1 MSAEHSF
8 VIPTF
13 DVCLCVSVND
23 PTRLGEI
30 KWVPCSSETI
40 SIQANG
46 DANKVPTV
54 EGFKLKGCF
63 AYCYKAISGKEES
76 WEIYDAFNIR
86 SAMYPVCPEPSF
98 LHGAKRGYGH
108 YVATDKFNMIKQS
121 GAANFFVVKMEI
133 VRTQAANEAE
143 VKGDDDDND
152 SAIVPKSQSASRYV
166 QKYAVN
172 LGYKK
177 HPVSKFSQ
185 KRRPFKKDFKKK
197 EQGSAEQSQ
206 AEQHEAPT
214 AQTAE
219 VEEEKEDEVAWENTG
234 NDDLA
239 DPNVPQDAPE
249 TIPSSDAEEKI

>member
-13 DVCLCVSVND
+13 DVCLCVSVDD
-23 PTRLGEI
+23 PANPGEI

-108 YVATDKFNMIKQS
+108 YVATDKFNMIRLS
-121 GAANFFVVKMEI
+121 GSTSFFVVKMEFT
-133 VRTQAANEAE
+133 RNQAANEAE
-143 VKGDDDDND
+143 VKGDDDND
-152 SAIVPKSQSASRYV
+152 TAIVSKSQSASRYV

-197 EQGSAEQSQ
+197 EQSSAEQSQ
-206 AEQHEAPT
+206 AEQHEAPA

-219 VEEEKEDEVAWENTG
+219 VEEEKEDEVVQENTG
-234 NDDLA
+234 NDDPVE
-239 DPNVPQDAPE
+239 PNDTQDAPE